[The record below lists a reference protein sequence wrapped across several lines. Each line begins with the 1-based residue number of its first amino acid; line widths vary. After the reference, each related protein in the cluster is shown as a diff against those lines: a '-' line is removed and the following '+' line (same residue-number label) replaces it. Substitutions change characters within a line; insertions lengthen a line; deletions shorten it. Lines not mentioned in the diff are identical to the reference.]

1 MTGPKKKKHQTW
13 SLMIV
18 GTKQQH
24 VVIDILYV
32 FMYKGAESLRHLNWI
47 LQVTDSWCTEASV
60 GEVCCYM
67 CK

>member
-47 LQVTDSWCTEASV
+47 L
-60 GEVCCYM
+60 
-67 CK
+67 